1 MYSKPSL
8 ITICCYQKPSLNRSL
23 GQTMTR
29 DFSTPNSSD
38 TPSAADGSKNDAQ
51 VHVTAT
57 TAAATPKIKATAKAG
72 FRMPRLREG

>member
-1 MYSKPSL
+1 
-8 ITICCYQKPSLNRSL
+8 
-23 GQTMTR
+23 MTR
-29 DFSTPNSSD
+29 DFSTPNNSD